1 MTDIT
6 PITVALYGF
15 GKERKPIMESA
26 FETAD
31 KWTIPWKVISSI
43 EDARVVIVELAPES
57 DYKEIEKL
65 EQDLPTAEIVALST
79 IKPPYAKWHLTWQ
92 PSGKVA
98 IIEFSKLVLKIS
110 HSLKKKL
117 SVVPKRQID
126 EIADLAKP
134 NIITVAEPTLNLENE
149 GFDQESSDFL
159 PFFNT
164 LDSLLESKPNEKRK
178 RFNEPS

>member
-57 DYKEIEKL
+57 DDNKEIEKL
-65 EQDLPTAEIVALST
+65 EQNLPKAEIVALST

-117 SVVPKRQID
+117 SEVPKRQID
-126 EIADLAKP
+126 GIDLAKP
-134 NIITVAEPTLNLENE
+134 SSVTAVETSSSFEKE
-149 GFDQESSDFL
+149 DFDQESSDFL